1 MLGACNAV
9 RKFNSSDYVKAE
21 RVQIKREYMYG
32 QYIYVEFI
40 RQTFEV
46 YVQVKSRPISMSN
59 PR

>member
-1 MLGACNAV
+1 MLGVCNAV

-21 RVQIKREYMYG
+21 RVQIKREYG

-40 RQTFEV
+40 RQSFEV
-46 YVQVKSRPISMSN
+46 YVQVKSRPISMSK